1 MPSYNCS
8 VPNGQLSETQKQEI
22 ATAITKRHCEATG
35 APPFFVQVVIEEE
48 GSAKRYI
55 GGLATTEYIWIRVD
69 MRAGRTEQQREEL
82 MLQIVG
88 DVSRI
93 SGVPAENVWINLC
106 MLEPTDMVEYGRVLP
121 GPGKEH
127 EWFNTLPASVRER
140 LESLG
145 IDQHKFQL

>member
-1 MPSYNCS
+1 M
-8 VPNGQLSETQKQEI
+8 
-22 ATAITKRHCEATG
+22 
-35 APPFFVQVVIEEE
+35 
-48 GSAKRYI
+48 
-55 GGLATTEYIWIRVD
+55 
-69 MRAGRTEQQREEL
+69 
-82 MLQIVG
+82 
-88 DVSRI
+88 SRI

>member
-1 MPSYNCS
+1 MPSYICS
-8 VPNGQLSETQKQEI
+8 VPNGQLSEAQKQEI

-48 GSAKRYI
+48 GLAKRYI

-69 MRAGRTEQQREEL
+69 MRAGRTERQREEL
-82 MLQIVG
+82 MLQIVD
-88 DVSRI
+88 DVSHI

-121 GPGKEH
+121 GPGKEQ
-127 EWFNTLPASVRER
+127 EWFKTLPLSVRKR

>member
-1 MPSYNCS
+1 MPSYICS

>member
-1 MPSYNCS
+1 MPSYVCS
-8 VPNGQLSETQKQEI
+8 VPDGKLSDAQKQQI
-22 ATAITKRHCEATG
+22 ATSITNRHCEITG

-48 GSAKRYI
+48 GSTKRFI

-69 MRAGRTEQQREEL
+69 MRAGRSEDQRKTL
-82 MLQIVG
+82 MLNIVG

-93 SGVPAENVWINLC
+93 SGIPAENVWIYLC
-106 MLEPTDMVEYGRVLP
+106 MLESTDMMEYDRVLP
-121 GPGKEH
+121 EPGKEQQ
-127 EWFNTLPASVRER
+127 WFRTLPESVRAR